1 MYALAIGDVLYASEL
16 VLTIA
21 GGRLDLIL
29 GWRSLSTGGVL
40 YASNLD
46 WTIAGGRSDSILGW
60 RSLYI
65 PCEFAKIG
73 WDPHLVSQTCVV

>member
-1 MYALAIGDVLYASEL
+1 MEVTVLYASEL

-21 GGRLDLIL
+21 GGRLDSIL

-40 YASNLD
+40 YASKLV
-46 WTIAGGRSDSILGW
+46 WTIAGGRLDLILGW

-65 PCEFAKIG
+65 PCKFAKIG
-73 WDPHLVSQTCVV
+73 GDPH